1 MNSVNV
7 VRPVKSVKKKW
18 QDMASNAK
26 QKATGHRREMAAA
39 GGGAVQVFENL
50 HEDYK
55 VSE

>member
-1 MNSVNV
+1 
-7 VRPVKSVKKKW
+7 VKSVKKKW

-26 QKATGHRREMAAA
+26 QKATGHRREMAAG